1 MTDAVTREQ
10 ALGKLSGEGED
21 YELVEGTVF
30 SRPCRLFKNGP
41 KTLRELYEQNLS
53 DETFIVYENERLS
66 YRQTYEMASRVAQM
80 MISEYGITSGDRVA
94 ISMRNFP
101 EWIIAFCATTSI
113 GGIAVAMNS
122 LWNPEEMAYGL
133 SDSGAKLLFAD
144 EERLQRLRQVKNTID
159 TKVIAVRA
167 ESETE
172 YPDLNKLLNNYEST
186 QMPSAL
192 PQPEDIATLLYTSGS
207 TGHPKGVASC
217 HLNITTALLGW
228 ELDGQAGMMVN
239 KLEPPILD
247 HQPATLLAVP
257 LFHATGSHAVFLQ
270 SYRHQRKIVAMYKW
284 EPGAAAELIEK
295 EKITSFIA
303 PAAMTGDLVQE
314 ALRTNK
320 DLSTLASVGGGGAPR
335 APEQVKNIHDSFE
348 KAMPG
353 TGWGMTETNAIGTG
367 IGGQDYLDHP
377 ASSGRC
383 SIVNELQ
390 VIGEKGETLEPMNR
404 GELLIRGS
412 TIFQGYWNKPE
423 ANAEVFTS
431 DGWMKTGDVAYI
443 DEEGYLY
450 IVDRIKDLVIR
461 GGENIGCGEVEAALL
476 EHPDVLEASVYAVP
490 DERLGEEV
498 GATYYSS
505 EELQE
510 EDLRKFMADRLAKF
524 KIPRYLWGQRNAL
537 PRTASGKILKREI
550 REEAERRALA

>member
-1 MTDAVTREQ
+1 MTDAVTREH

-30 SRPCRLFKNGP
+30 GRPCRLFKNGP

-66 YRQTYEMASRVAQM
+66 YRQTYEMASRVAKM

-133 SDSGAKLLFAD
+133 NDSGAKLLFAD

-172 YPDLNKLLNNYEST
+172 YPDLNKLLDNYEST

-247 HQPATLLAVP
+247 L
-257 LFHATGSHAVFLQ
+257 S
-270 SYRHQRKIVAMYKW
+270 
-284 EPGAAAELIEK
+284 LIH
-295 EKITSFIA
+295 I
-303 PAAMTGDLVQE
+303 
-314 ALRTNK
+314 
-320 DLSTLASVGGGGAPR
+320 
-335 APEQVKNIHDSFE
+335 
-348 KAMPG
+348 
-353 TGWGMTETNAIGTG
+353 
-367 IGGQDYLDHP
+367 
-377 ASSGRC
+377 
-383 SIVNELQ
+383 
-390 VIGEKGETLEPMNR
+390 
-404 GELLIRGS
+404 
-412 TIFQGYWNKPE
+412 
-423 ANAEVFTS
+423 
-431 DGWMKTGDVAYI
+431 
-443 DEEGYLY
+443 
-450 IVDRIKDLVIR
+450 
-461 GGENIGCGEVEAALL
+461 
-476 EHPDVLEASVYAVP
+476 
-490 DERLGEEV
+490 
-498 GATYYSS
+498 
-505 EELQE
+505 
-510 EDLRKFMADRLAKF
+510 
-524 KIPRYLWGQRNAL
+524 
-537 PRTASGKILKREI
+537 
-550 REEAERRALA
+550 